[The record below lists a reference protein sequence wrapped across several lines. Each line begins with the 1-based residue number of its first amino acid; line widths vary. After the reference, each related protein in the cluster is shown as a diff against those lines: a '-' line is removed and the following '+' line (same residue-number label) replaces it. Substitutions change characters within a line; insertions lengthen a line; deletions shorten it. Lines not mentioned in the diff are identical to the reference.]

1 MVHLGKGVAWHENHQ
16 QSDNLRAV
24 KLKTFRQNEC
34 DLIYGGNGDIKRQH
48 LCAYY
53 AGLITITGRGIF
65 LKRQNSVHQSIQ
77 RFFFNAGRDACQ
89 GDSGGPLFAKRN
101 KTKSR
106 YELLQHEIVGI
117 TSVGRDCGLNGF
129 PGKNLSIL
137 FFMYN
142 YE

>member
-1 MVHLGKGVAWHENHQ
+1 M
-16 QSDNLRAV
+16 
-24 KLKTFRQNEC
+24 
-34 DLIYGGNGDIKRQH
+34 
-48 LCAYY
+48 
-53 AGLITITGRGIF
+53 
-65 LKRQNSVHQSIQ
+65 KRQNSLHQSIQ

-101 KTKSR
+101 KTKNR

-142 YE
+142 YEYNRIHIKLCSVISKYVKQQVQ